1 MSSILNHPAY
11 QIKIDDDAVVENVLE
26 HLCAIRAERIFAS
39 TKIPTTR
46 LDYSNYLLRN
56 GFYLVDTN
64 ITFDREIRGGEYQLH
79 CKVRHTC
86 EQDQF
91 QVSDLAERSFSI
103 SRFHQDQFFSK
114 SIANRIKMEWIS
126 NFYAGKRGDAL
137 LVAEID
143 NKIVGF
149 LLILFNQENMVIDL
163 VGADERYRRRGIAR
177 SLLMY
182 MEMHFSGFQRIIVGT
197 QVANIVSLKF
207 YESVGF
213 QVCDTRYV
221 FHYHNQLE

>member
-1 MSSILNHPAY
+1 
-11 QIKIDDDAVVENVLE
+11 
-26 HLCAIRAERIFAS
+26 
-39 TKIPTTR
+39 
-46 LDYSNYLLRN
+46 
-56 GFYLVDTN
+56 
-64 ITFDREIRGGEYQLH
+64 
-79 CKVRHTC
+79 
-86 EQDQF
+86 
-91 QVSDLAERSFSI
+91 
-103 SRFHQDQFFSK
+103 
-114 SIANRIKMEWIS
+114 MEWVS